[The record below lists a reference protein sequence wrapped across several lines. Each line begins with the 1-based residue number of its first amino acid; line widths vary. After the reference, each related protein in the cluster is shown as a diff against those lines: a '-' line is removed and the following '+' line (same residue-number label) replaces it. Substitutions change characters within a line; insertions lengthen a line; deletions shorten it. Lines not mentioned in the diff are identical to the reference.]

1 MVSAIEDVE
10 NELKERGKKGTN
22 SRNFIG
28 EKGILS
34 SANSK
39 IPVSGQNQAAMH
51 RSQEDSEDSI
61 NRPKDLEYNR
71 EGAMMLMVMDSSAS
85 NH

>member
-1 MVSAIEDVE
+1 MASAIEDVE
-10 NELKERGKKGTN
+10 KELKERGKKGTN

-51 RSQEDSEDSI
+51 RS
-61 NRPKDLEYNR
+61 
-71 EGAMMLMVMDSSAS
+71 
-85 NH
+85 

>member
-1 MVSAIEDVE
+1 MASAIEDIE
-10 NELKERGKKGTN
+10 KELKGRGKKGTN
-22 SRNFIG
+22 SRNFSG

-51 RSQEDSEDSI
+51 RS
-61 NRPKDLEYNR
+61 
-71 EGAMMLMVMDSSAS
+71 
-85 NH
+85 